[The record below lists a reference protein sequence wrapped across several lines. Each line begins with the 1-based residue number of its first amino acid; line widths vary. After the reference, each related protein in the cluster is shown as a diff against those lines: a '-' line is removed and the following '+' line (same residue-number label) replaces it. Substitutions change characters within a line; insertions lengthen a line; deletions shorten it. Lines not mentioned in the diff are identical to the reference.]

1 MCHYEF
7 FCSKNQ
13 KKKIIRKEK
22 KYSFYVLEKIFFL
35 KTRSQREKDQ
45 KKKKNRNKT
54 VVWKICYMTHPLVL
68 MLLLLLYF
76 RKPI

>member
-1 MCHYEF
+1 MNSF
-7 FCSKNQ
+7 ALKT
-13 KKKIIRKEK
+13 KKKN
-22 KYSFYVLEKIFFL
+22 YSKGEEILLLCPGKKIFFL